1 MKKLLAIILAV
12 TFVIC
17 GCGKDEGSQETKEE
31 SNTNKTSES
40 KEDIDGFFYPD
51 YEKYNSYAS
60 ENGLDGDL
68 IYVEGK
74 VISQTLLGESENK
87 QLAINI
93 EQEDK
98 NRWFVSVPIK
108 NTIDE
113 IENETIRVFGTYLGF
128 SDVMNLP
135 ALSPVIASEEKMQL
149 GRIEL
154 LKDGEYSKIWGFEDL
169 YDDNVTISDLYNEQ
183 PLHTE
188 TFGAVSC
195 EIPKIFL
202 ENVSDNNDWKYYYY
216 EDLMFSVNI
225 VEFNEGTNNDFVNYR
240 DGYIS
245 GVKGNL
251 DNPETLSEDIVS
263 INSRDA
269 IFLKFEQ
276 NYNSEPYI
284 SNSVAFI
291 YDGNYYNFAFVWQKY
306 SGVDYSLDFQ
316 KFIDT
321 IHFENEKESETII
334 KETEEIVEPKEP
346 ILLTSG
352 KYIVG
357 EDIPE
362 GKYDVIGVER
372 GNIYVSSNGGKTANE
387 LIATI
392 EVGKNIYKNLRLR
405 NGYEVEIVL
414 GGSVELQPK

>member
-1 MKKLLAIILAV
+1 MKKLLMIILIS
-12 TFVIC
+12 TFVIF
-17 GCGKDEGSQETKEE
+17 GCGKDEENPKTEKETNINEI
-31 SNTNKTSES
+31 SES
-40 KEDIDGFFYPD
+40 KEDIDGFVYPD

-74 VISQTLLGESENK
+74 VIGQTILGEDGDKE
-87 QLAINI
+87 LFINI

-98 NRWFVSVPIK
+98 NRWCISVPTK

-128 SDVMNLP
+128 SDVANLP
-135 ALSPVIASEEKMQL
+135 GLSPVVTSEEKMQL

-154 LKDGEYSKIWGFEDL
+154 LKDGEYSEVWGFEDL
-169 YDDNVTISDLYNEQ
+169 YNDNIMVSDLYNKEL
-183 PLHTE
+183 LHTE
-188 TFGAVSC
+188 TFGDVSC
-195 EIPKIFL
+195 EIPKVFL
-202 ENVSDNNDWKYYYY
+202 ENVRENNEWKYYYY

-225 VEFNEGTNNDFVNYR
+225 VEFSEGTNNDFVNYR

-245 GVKGNL
+245 GIKGNL

-316 KFIDT
+316 EFIDT

-392 EVGKNIYKNLRLR
+392 EVGENIYKNLRLR